1 MTKRN
6 NESRRKVSHVPVS
19 GEVGVLNDIRLS
31 TVTGTRC
38 IIVMEH
44 LGTSYVGELSFDDD
58 ALCRRVVNFLNAHCG
73 ESIVQIA
80 DLDIP

>member
-44 LGTSYVGELSFDDD
+44 LGTSYFGELSFDT
-58 ALCRRVVNFLNAHCG
+58 LCRRVANFLNAHCG
-73 ESIVQIA
+73 ESIAQIA